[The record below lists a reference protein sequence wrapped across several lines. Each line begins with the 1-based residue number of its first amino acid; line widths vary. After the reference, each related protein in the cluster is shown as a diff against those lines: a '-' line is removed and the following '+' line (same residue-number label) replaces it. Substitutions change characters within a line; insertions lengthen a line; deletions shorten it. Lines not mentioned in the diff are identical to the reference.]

1 MGKRVSPGVEKLDRQ
16 KYRLWWTDPKT
27 HKECSSIFYGTGAAA
42 IAARADIVASIDK
55 KTYVTPSRK
64 TLGQYVRAYLRAM
77 KLKDDVAPTT
87 HARYSSLLLG
97 TLDDHLGQIPLQD
110 LEGTD
115 IDAYYLWALE
125 NERTRKK
132 DADGNLKPI
141 SPATVAKRHQA
152 LKMVLKDAVRKR
164 EIRYNPADEASAP
177 KQKRPEG
184 IAFTAKEASIVLKA
198 CYASDKMD
206 ATDTLATRVAF
217 YTGLRIGEVLGLR
230 FHDLDGGKLSVAGK
244 ILEMSGR
251 LEWSSYPKSAH
262 SRRTITVDPLTAS
275 LLKAHIAEQKKRRLA
290 IGKAWGHKEL
300 VFTTPFGGIVRP
312 NTLSGHFTDIVRPLE
327 ESHSISTRGA
337 TFHSTRHTHAT
348 TLLRAG
354 VPISVV
360 SKRLGHSS
368 ELITLLYYSHV
379 LPGDDAAAAE
389 VIAASGI

>member
-1 MGKRVSPGVEKLDRQ
+1 MGKRVSQGVEKLDRQ

-27 HKECSSIFYGTGAAA
+27 HKEHSSIFYGTGAAA
-42 IAARADIVASIDK
+42 IAARSDIVTSIDR

-64 TLGQYVRAYLRAM
+64 TVGQYVRSYLRAM
-77 KLKDDVAPTT
+77 KLKDDVAPAT

-97 TLDDHLGQIPLQD
+97 TLDGHLGGVPLQD

-125 NERTRKK
+125 NEHTRKK
-132 DADGNLKPI
+132 DKDGNRMLV

-164 EIRYNPADEASAP
+164 EIRHNPADDASAP

-184 IAFTAKEASIVLKA
+184 IAFTAKEANIVLKA
-198 CYASDKMD
+198 CYKTMD
-206 ATDTLATRVAF
+206 PTDALAVRVAF
-217 YTGLRIGEVLGLR
+217 YTGLRLGEIAALR
-230 FHDLDGGKLSVAGK
+230 IHDLDGDKLSVAGK
-244 ILEMSGR
+244 ILEMSGT
-251 LEWSSYPKSAH
+251 LEWSPYPKSAH
-262 SRRTITVDPLTAS
+262 SRRTLTIDPLTAS
-275 LLKAHIAEQKKRRLA
+275 LLRAHIAEQRKRRLA
-290 IGKAWGHKEL
+290 IGKAWGHREL
-300 VFTTPFGGIVRP
+300 VFTTPFGGIMRP

-327 ESHSISTRGA
+327 ESHRISTDGA

-348 TLLRAG
+348 FLLRAG

-379 LPGDDAAAAE
+379 LPGDDAAAAV